1 MDTKIEKQKGLKK
14 KHIPY
19 LVAGALTLLVIAW
32 FIFGKHTSSVS
43 VNKDELTIQTA
54 VQGLFNDYVR
64 INGQVLP
71 IRTIQLSAAEGG
83 MVAEKVVEE
92 GATVVQ
98 GEVLIRLTNPM
109 LHLSILDSEAQLAE
123 KQNFLR
129 NTLLDMEQNRLNL
142 RKELLQLDME
152 VERKKRKSEQLA
164 RLHAEKLISQED
176 YLQAHEDYQLAV
188 NSRNLVM
195 ERQKQDSVYRSV
207 QVNQLEE
214 SLDNMRRNLVLVRQR
229 GEDLNV
235 KAPVSGQLG
244 LLDVEI
250 GQSVTTGMRIG
261 QINVL
266 SDFKVEASIDEHY
279 IDRVREGLDAT
290 FERQDRNFALRVR
303 KVYPEVRDQQ
313 FKTEFIFVGERPDNI
328 RAGQTYYINLE
339 LGQPVETILIPRG
352 AFYQSA
358 GGQWIFVL
366 NPDGKRA
373 VRRNVQIKRQNPAYY
388 EVVSGLEAGEKVIT
402 SGYERFGNAD
412 EVILKE

>member
-1 MDTKIEKQKGLKK
+1 MDTQIEKQKGLKR
-14 KHIPY
+14 KHIIY
-19 LVAGALTLLVIAW
+19 MIAAVLILLVIAW
-32 FIFGKHTSSVS
+32 FIFGKHTSCIS
-43 VNKDELTIQTA
+43 VNKEELTIQTA
-54 VQGLFNDYVR
+54 TQGLFNDYVR

-71 IRTIQLSAAEGG
+71 IRTVQLSAAEGG

-142 RKELLQLDME
+142 RKEQLQLDME

-164 RLHAEKLISQED
+164 RLYAEKLISQED
-176 YLQAHEDYQLAV
+176 YLQAREDYELAS
-188 NSRNLVM
+188 NSRYLVI
-195 ERQKQDSVYRSV
+195 ERQLQDSIFRSV

-266 SDFKVEASIDEHY
+266 CDFKVEASIDEHY

-290 FERQDRNFALRVR
+290 FERQDKNFALRVR

-339 LGQPVETILIPRG
+339 LGQPSEAILIPRG
-352 AFYQSA
+352 SFYQST

-388 EVVSGLEAGEKVIT
+388 EVVSGLEPGEKVII
-402 SGYERFGNAD
+402 SGYERFGDAD
-412 EVILKE
+412 EVIFKE